1 MKEPSAL
8 DSHMP
13 AKSPTALKPRKTPRQ
28 ARSEATVDAIFDATI
43 QVLRSQGARRLT
55 TTRVA
60 ERAGVSVGTMYQY
73 FPNKQ
78 ALLCA
83 VINRYLGEVA
93 EAVEEGCDR
102 NLGQPIGVASDALVS
117 AYILAKT
124 KDVETSQALY
134 SASAELEV
142 AELVN
147 ATFKRIHNA
156 TVRLLSST
164 PDARFEDVEEVT
176 FSLIAALTGATR
188 VAFENDADRK
198 TLDQFRFKMMAMC
211 RAFLRDAAIASPS
224 PRR

>member
-1 MKEPSAL
+1 
-8 DSHMP
+8 MP
-13 AKSPTALKPRKTPRQ
+13 AKPTAVLKPRKTPRQ
-28 ARSEATVDAIFDATI
+28 SRSAATVDAIFEGTI

-83 VINRYLGEVA
+83 VIARYLGDVA
-93 EAVEEGCDR
+93 IAVEDACHR
-102 NLGQPIGVASDALVS
+102 NLGQPVATGSDAVVS
-117 AYILAKT
+117 AYVLAKT

-134 SASAELEV
+134 AASAELEV

-147 ATFKRIHNA
+147 ATFKRINDA
-156 TVRLLSST
+156 TMRLLISA
-164 PDARFEDVEEVT
+164 PDARFENVEEVT

-188 VAFENDADRK
+188 VAFENDAERAA
-198 TLDQFRFKMMAMC
+198 LGQFRFKMMAMC
-211 RAFLRDAAIASPS
+211 RAFLRDAAIAG
-224 PRR
+224 PRPDV